1 MVIFQNWT
9 KMINNMKILKLI
21 RSIAF
26 IVIAIIA
33 FTFANKIDDMGN
45 GDYVSS
51 SRYGGDAYTGIQ
63 NAAAETGCNVY
74 KGTQIVQKGFKYTF
88 ILAGLGFLAIGL
100 TPILP
105 TGNSVPK
112 ESAEIIAD
120 VEKKEDE

>member
-1 MVIFQNWT
+1 
-9 KMINNMKILKLI
+9 MKILKLI

-26 IVIAIIA
+26 IAIAIVA

-74 KGTQIVQKGFKYTF
+74 KGSQIVQKGFKYTF
-88 ILAGLGFLAIGL
+88 ILVGLGFMAIGL
-100 TPILP
+100 TPIFP
-105 TGNSVPK
+105 NSNNRLQN
-112 ESAEIIAD
+112 SAEII
-120 VEKKEDE
+120 VESEKEEDQQ